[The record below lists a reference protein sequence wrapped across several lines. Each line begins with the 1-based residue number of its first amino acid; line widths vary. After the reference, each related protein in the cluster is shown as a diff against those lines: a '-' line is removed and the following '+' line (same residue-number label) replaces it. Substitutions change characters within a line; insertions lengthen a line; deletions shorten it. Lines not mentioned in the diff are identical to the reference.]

1 MKRLKKEALHG
12 GFLLFFQQNIGDAP
26 VFGVQIPVLPQ
37 PGAQGQPPAGLLVE
51 DAELLPGQKAQLLLP
66 QPGAAGSAQPPAF
79 ALLVVMFALPLGAMA
94 QTKFAH
100 MNSQEVIITMP
111 EYTKAQA
118 DLDAMS
124 KEYQTEMQRTQ
135 EEFNKKYQE
144 FLAQADSLPKNI
156 AERRQKELQDMAQR
170 QEQFQQEAYQ
180 SMQKAQQ
187 DAMTPIYK
195 KLDEAIQAVGKA
207 EGVVYIFDLARTP
220 IPYVGTQSI
229 DVTAKVKTQLG
240 IK

>member
-1 MKRLKKEALHG
+1 MLKK
-12 GFLLFFQQNIGDAP
+12 I
-26 VFGVQIPVLPQ
+26 
-37 PGAQGQPPAGLLVE
+37 
-51 DAELLPGQKAQLLLP
+51 
-66 QPGAAGSAQPPAF
+66 

-144 FLAQADSLPKNI
+144 FLAQADSLP
-156 AERRQKELQDMAQR
+156 RRQKELQDMAQR

>member
-1 MKRLKKEALHG
+1 MLKKIT
-12 GFLLFFQQNIGDAP
+12 LL
-26 VFGVQIPVLPQ
+26 
-37 PGAQGQPPAGLLVE
+37 
-51 DAELLPGQKAQLLLP
+51 
-66 QPGAAGSAQPPAF
+66 AA
-79 ALLVVMFALPLGAMA
+79 MFILPLGAMA
-94 QTKFAH
+94 QSKFAH
-100 MNSQEVIITMP
+100 MNSQEVITAMP

-118 DLDAMS
+118 DLDKMS
-124 KEYQTEMQRTQ
+124 KDYQTEMQRTQ

-144 FLAQADSLPKNI
+144 FLQQADSLPKNI

-187 DAMTPIYK
+187 DAMTPIYQ
-195 KLDEAIQAVGKA
+195 KLDQAIQAVGKA
-207 EGVVYIFDLARTP
+207 EGVIYIFDIARTP
-220 IPYVGTQSI
+220 VAYIGTESI